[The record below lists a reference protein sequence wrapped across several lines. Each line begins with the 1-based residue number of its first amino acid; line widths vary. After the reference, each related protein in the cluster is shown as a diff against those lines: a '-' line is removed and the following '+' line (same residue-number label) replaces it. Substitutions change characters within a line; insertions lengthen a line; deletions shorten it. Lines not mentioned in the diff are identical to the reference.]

1 MSGQE
6 HGGAKRRETGT
17 DLCHRISVCSYGK
30 HHRPDGRIGEVDEG
44 CQQMIAINGM
54 RTFARRLRLGPLR
67 KFILKGSGSSEDLKE
82 DWEGGGI
89 DGCLSAGKRSMKRG
103 KGEGEGQHS
112 VVTDRD
118 YKWFQ
123 AAN

>member
-1 MSGQE
+1 VSRKDGNN
-6 HGGAKRRETGT
+6 
-17 DLCHRISVCSYGK
+17 RI
-30 HHRPDGRIGEVDEG
+30 
-44 CQQMIAINGM
+44 

-67 KFILKGSGSSEDLKE
+67 KDILKGSGSSEDLKE

-89 DGCLSAGKRSMKRG
+89 DGCLSAGERSKGIRSMKRESRG
-103 KGEGEGQHS
+103 KEKRS
-112 VVTDRD
+112 VVTDKE